1 MDLIDYNTAAVAYVL
16 TATLGYYVIMHEVS
30 EICDHQ
36 CWVKLFD
43 FIHLGYG
50 DDLFQTEEDWAV
62 HGDCEAK
69 NTHTEGMFVRA
80 PSSSWSNL
88 AFVLAGNT
96 MIGLA
101 IREFGH
107 K

>member
-1 MDLIDYNTAAVAYVL
+1 
-16 TATLGYYVIMHEVS
+16 
-30 EICDHQ
+30 
-36 CWVKLFD
+36 
-43 FIHLGYG
+43 
-50 DDLFQTEEDWAV
+50 
-62 HGDCEAK
+62 
-69 NTHTEGMFVRA
+69 MFVRA

-107 K
+107 KQIMRSAVLSNNLSK